1 MRFNKRGSVLS
12 TILTIIAILAMIL
25 VMIPVVST
33 IIYDS
38 KIEKSNDNA
47 ALIYNAAQL
56 WLNDAKSNG
65 TRLASTTGATEIAYK
80 SENNSNLKSEIS
92 SESNFIVMDLA
103 VFIKTKITGYWYVS
117 VNPSDYTVVYALW
130 CESKI
135 PDDMLKK
142 QSNQIEQKK
151 QFKDSEFIV
160 GCYPLPTGTYK
171 N

>member
-1 MRFNKRGSVLS
+1 MRFNKRGSILS
-12 TILTIIAILAMIL
+12 TILTIIVILAMIL

-33 IIYDS
+33 IVFDG
-38 KIEKSNDNA
+38 KLKKSNDNA

-65 TRLASTTGATEIAYK
+65 TRLASATGATEIAYK
-80 SENNSNLKSEIS
+80 SENNSNLKSAIS
-92 SESNFIVMDLA
+92 SDSNFIVMELA
-103 VFIKTKITGYWYVS
+103 GHIKSKITGYWYVS

-142 QSNQIEQKK
+142 QANKIEQKK
-151 QFKDSEFIV
+151 EFKDSEFII
-160 GCYPLPTGTYK
+160 GCYPLPTLTYK